1 MRRKEQAMENQQSPP
16 LLEFWLPA
24 DLQAVPSARHRAMRV
39 CTDAGLTDDDCFA
52 LDLALG
58 EALANAV
65 MHGAKNNTEA
75 EKQQVYL
82 GLWHH
87 RQRLII
93 QVRDFGVG
101 FHPPTPPYPMPD
113 ATNHESHGRGL
124 PLMEMLTDAMAIC
137 SGCIREGGS
146 SVFLIKR
153 VPH

>member
-1 MRRKEQAMENQQSPP
+1 MGTLESPP

-24 DLQAVPSARHRAMRV
+24 DLNAVPQARRKAMLV
-39 CTDAGLTDDDCFA
+39 CTEAGLADDDCFA

-65 MHGAKNNTEA
+65 MHGAKGKAATEK
-75 EKQQVYL
+75 EQQVYL

-87 RQRLII
+87 RKRLII
-93 QVRDFGVG
+93 QVQDYGIG
-101 FHPPTPPYPMPD
+101 FVPPPPPYVMPD
-113 ATNHESHGRGL
+113 AAQHGTHGRGL

-137 SGCIREGGS
+137 SGCIHDGGS

-153 VPH
+153 MRN

>member
-1 MRRKEQAMENQQSPP
+1 MGNRKSPLP

-24 DLQAVPSARHRAMRV
+24 DLHAVPQARRSAMRV
-39 CTDAGLTDDDCFA
+39 CMEAGLTDDDCFA

-65 MHGAKNNTEA
+65 MHGAKSSAGNDQE
-75 EKQQVYL
+75 QQVYL

-87 RQRLII
+87 QKRLII
-93 QVRDFGVG
+93 QVQDFGPG
-101 FHPPTPPYPMPD
+101 FVPPSPPYTMPD
-113 ATNHESHGRGL
+113 ASQHDTHGRGL

-153 VPH
+153 MPH

>member
-1 MRRKEQAMENQQSPP
+1 MGNWESPP

-24 DLQAVPSARHRAMRV
+24 DLDAVPQARRRAMRV
-39 CTDAGLTDDDCFA
+39 CTEAGLTEDDCFA

-65 MHGAKNNTEA
+65 MHGAKSDAEA
-75 EKQQVYL
+75 EKEQQVYL

-87 RQRLII
+87 RKRLII
-93 QVRDFGVG
+93 QVQDHGPG
-101 FHPPTPPYPMPD
+101 FEPPPPPYVMPD
-113 ATNHESHGRGL
+113 AAQHDTHGRGL
-124 PLMEMLTDAMAIC
+124 PLMELLTDAMAIC

-153 VPH
+153 MPN

>member
-1 MRRKEQAMENQQSPP
+1 MGHLESPP
-16 LLEFWLPA
+16 LLEWWLPA
-24 DLQAVPSARHRAMRV
+24 DLGAVPQARRKAMRV
-39 CTDAGLTDDDCFA
+39 CTEAGLADDDCFA

-65 MHGAKNNTEA
+65 MHGAKSDVKT

-87 RQRLII
+87 RKRLII
-93 QVRDFGVG
+93 HVQDYGVG
-101 FHPPTPPYPMPD
+101 FVPPPPPYVMPD
-113 ATNHESHGRGL
+113 AAQHDTRGRGL

-137 SGCIREGGS
+137 SNCIHEGGS

-153 VPH
+153 MPH

>member
-1 MRRKEQAMENQQSPP
+1 MGNQQSPP

-65 MHGAKNNTEA
+65 MHGVKSDAEA
-75 EKQQVYL
+75 EQQVYL

-87 RQRLII
+87 RKRLII
-93 QVRDFGVG
+93 QVRDFGAG
-101 FHPPTPPYPMPD
+101 FQPPAPPYSMPD
-113 ATNHESHGRGL
+113 ASQHETHGRGL

-137 SGCIREGGS
+137 SGCIQEGGS

-153 VPH
+153 MPY

>member
-1 MRRKEQAMENQQSPP
+1 MGNLESP
-16 LLEFWLPA
+16 LLEWWLPA
-24 DLQAVPSARHRAMRV
+24 DLDAVPQARRRAMRV
-39 CTDAGLTDDDCFA
+39 CTEAGLADDDCFA

-65 MHGAKNNTEA
+65 MHGAKNSGTKSDAASE
-75 EKQQVYL
+75 EEQQVYL

-87 RQRLII
+87 RKRLII
-93 QVRDFGVG
+93 QVQDYGIG
-101 FHPPTPPYPMPD
+101 FVPPPPPYVMPD
-113 ATNHESHGRGL
+113 AAQHETRGRGL

-153 VPH
+153 MPT

>member
-1 MRRKEQAMENQQSPP
+1 MENQQSLP

-24 DLQAVPSARHRAMRV
+24 DLQAVPSARRRAMGV
-39 CTDAGLTDDDCFA
+39 CTDAGLTEDDCFA

-65 MHGAKNNTEA
+65 MHGAGGNSES
-75 EKQQVYL
+75 EQQVYL
-82 GLWHH
+82 GLWHY
-87 RQRLII
+87 RRRLII
-93 QVRDFGVG
+93 QVRDFGAG
-101 FHPPTPPYPMPD
+101 FQPPTPPYPMPD
-113 ATNHESHGRGL
+113 ASQHATHGRGL

-153 VPH
+153 MPY